1 MKIKAILIDFDGTV
15 VSTDILD
22 VICGIV
28 GKEKKSKKINEEYYK
43 GIRSGRS
50 SLITRINFLKGVTR
64 KQIQKKLSENDFL
77 MRGAEKF
84 FDYLN
89 SSNYISILHSGNL
102 VQILEYY
109 KNKLDITYIVGTKP
123 KMNGDAI
130 ESISEENFSGPNFK
144 LEDSKTIL
152 DKLNITPNEVVAI
165 GDSPAD
171 KAIFEFAG
179 KSIAINPKEGIEKYA
194 NYVINDD
201 LSKAID
207 IINKLNG

>member
-77 MRGAEKF
+77 MRGAEKI

>member
-1 MKIKAILIDFDGTV
+1 M
-15 VSTDILD
+15 
-22 VICGIV
+22 
-28 GKEKKSKKINEEYYK
+28 
-43 GIRSGRS
+43 
-50 SLITRINFLKGVTR
+50 
-64 KQIQKKLSENDFL
+64 
-77 MRGAEKF
+77 
-84 FDYLN
+84 
-89 SSNYISILHSGNL
+89 
-102 VQILEYY
+102 
-109 KNKLDITYIVGTKP
+109 GTKP